1 MIGGEDLEKTK
12 SSRRRNLRLVITI
25 MVIGFVLL
33 WFSDFLPQRV
43 AEVVASGYMSKQ
55 EDGNEYDL
63 IGADYSN
70 AHDCYMVYFEDESG
84 ARQRNIGIYWRYF
97 PFNVYFDSDYPG

>member
-1 MIGGEDLEKTK
+1 LIGGEDLEKTK

-55 EDGNEYDL
+55 EDGN
-63 IGADYSN
+63 
-70 AHDCYMVYFEDESG
+70 DCYMVYFEDESG